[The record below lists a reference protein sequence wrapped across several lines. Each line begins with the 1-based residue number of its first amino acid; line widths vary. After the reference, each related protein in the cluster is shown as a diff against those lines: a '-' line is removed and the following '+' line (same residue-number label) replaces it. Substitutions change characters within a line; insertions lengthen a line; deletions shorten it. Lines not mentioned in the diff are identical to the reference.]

1 MNNKT
6 IDLFAGAGGLT
17 TGFHLAGFEALC
29 AIDANKKALAT
40 YQHNYPNTKVI
51 HEDIREVNPSEL
63 RQNLGLERE
72 QLKAIIGGPP
82 CQGFSK
88 NIPAEYRY
96 IDDPRNQLYK
106 RFLDFVKEFRP
117 LYVIMENVPEIL
129 TAYKGLFKYEIT
141 NQLELLGYKVISSSL
156 NAANYG
162 VPQTRSRAFFIAS
175 LESLICLPEPTHN
188 GDIKI
193 GYKNKQ
199 SYKESSYQTNL
210 LKSDPFPIVTVK
222 DAIGDLPKLNA
233 GQKYDE
239 DRYPS
244 DPQTTYQALIRH
256 NSTRITNHIAR
267 ALSSIQMSRVRLLKE
282 GQDARDLPPELA
294 PKKHYSGAYGRLY
307 WDKPAKTITRWVFH
321 PGSGRFFHPTED
333 RTITIREAARL
344 HSYPDTFHFLGTYTE
359 MASQIGESVPPLLAK
374 TIAECII

>member
-6 IDLFAGAGGLT
+6 IDLFSGAGGLT
-17 TGFHLAGFEALC
+17 TGFHLAGFETLC
-29 AIDANKKALAT
+29 AIDSNKKALAT

-51 HEDIREVNPSEL
+51 HQDIREVNPSEL
-63 RQNLGLERE
+63 RHNLGLERE

-82 CQGFSK
+82 CQGFSR

-96 IDDPRNQLYK
+96 IDDPQNQLYK
-106 RFLDFVKEFRP
+106 SFLNFVKEFKP

-129 TAYKGLFKYEIT
+129 TAYQGLFKYQIT
-141 NQLELLGYKVISSSL
+141 NQLESLGYKVISSSL
-156 NAANYG
+156 NAAKYG

-175 LESLICLPEPTHN
+175 LERLIVLPNPTHN
-188 GDIKI
+188 DDDIKV
-193 GYKNKQ
+193 KSRN
-199 SYKESSYQTNL
+199 KESSYQTNL
-210 LKSDPFPIVTVK
+210 LKSNSSPIVTVK
-222 DAIGDLPKLNA
+222 DAIGDLPELNA

-244 DPQTTYQALIRH
+244 DPQTSYQTLIRH
-256 NSTRITNHIAR
+256 NSSKITNHIAR
-267 ALSSIQMSRVRLLKE
+267 ALSSIQMSRVKLLKE
-282 GQDARDLPPELA
+282 GQDARNLPPELA

-321 PGSGRFFHPTED
+321 PGSGRFFHPTQD